1 MALKGEYNISCLLRE
16 FLSLLY
22 FALPKK
28 KKKKKKTQIAPQQ
41 RATSQQSILVCEPS
55 EFYQERMIKKI
66 IRKQT
71 VLK

>member
-28 KKKKKKTQIAPQQ
+28 KRKEKNQIAPQQ
-41 RATSQQSILVCEPS
+41 RATPQQSILVCEPS
-55 EFYQERMIKKI
+55 EFYQEYMIKKNHQ
-66 IRKQT
+66 KT
-71 VLK
+71 NGS